1 MYDESMTQPRDIQA
15 AVYVRISQ
23 DSEDTGLGV
32 ARQLRD
38 CRALAEGQGWH
49 VAEVFE
55 DNDVS
60 ASNGKPRPAYQRM
73 VREIE
78 AGRIQGIIV
87 WDVDRLT
94 RTPRELEDV
103 ISWAE
108 RHGLHLASVGGE
120 IDLSTPQGRMTA
132 RIKGSV
138 ARHEVEQSSR
148 RIRRKRQELAEQGR
162 YVGPRPY
169 GWDFTADKG
178 LVINEA
184 EAAVVREAVKR
195 ILAGESIR
203 SIVYDFNTRGT
214 FTARGN
220 RWQSANFRAMV
231 KRPTNAAILT
241 HQGKT
246 VGPGDWPPIISR
258 EDHDRVVSLLN
269 NPSRRT
275 TNRGTEVKYL
285 LTGIINC
292 AECHEPMQGAK
303 EHSYTASYRLAD
315 GTTKSYVRKNPDRY
329 RCQAH
334 GCRKVT
340 RRMDEIDAVVS
351 ESVLAILELQ
361 GVEILGGDSAAAET
375 ARAQIEALE
384 AKLNLAADQFADD
397 LIASEQLQRVTAK
410 IRPQLEAA
418 RADMERAM
426 PAAEGLA
433 ALTGP
438 TARQAWQDAHLEQKR
453 VVIRSLI
460 DAGLNISVGKAPRRK
475 RADDAHQ
482 IYTETIRISWEAMA

>member
-1 MYDESMTQPRDIQA
+1 MYGESMTQPRDVQA
-15 AVYVRISQ
+15 ALYVRISQ

-38 CRALAEGQGWH
+38 CRALAEAKGWH

-78 AGRIQGIIV
+78 AGRIQGIVV

-169 GWDFTADKG
+169 GWDFTDDKG

-184 EAAVVREAVKR
+184 EAAVVRDAVKR
-195 ILAGESIR
+195 TLAGESIR
-203 SIVYDFNTRGT
+203 SIIHDFNSSGT

-241 HQGKT
+241 HQGKAI
-246 VGPGDWPPIISR
+246 GSGNWPPIISR

-269 NPSRRT
+269 SPGRRT

-285 LTGIINC
+285 LTGLINC

-303 EHSYTASYRLAD
+303 EHSYTANYRLAD
-315 GTTKSYVRKNPDRY
+315 GTAKSYVRTNPDRY

-340 RRMDEIDAVVS
+340 QRMAELDEYVTRYVVG
-351 ESVLAILELQ
+351 LLERE
-361 GVEILGGDSAAAET
+361 GVRILGGDSAAADT
-375 ARAQIEALE
+375 ARARVEALE
-384 AKLNLAADQFADD
+384 AKLNLSADQFADD
-397 LIASEQLQRVTAK
+397 TITGDQLKRITATV
-410 IRPQLEAA
+410 RPQLEAA
-418 RADMERAM
+418 RADYSRAM
-426 PAAEGLA
+426 PSTDGLA
-433 ALTGP
+433 GFAGP
-438 TARQAWQDAHLEQKR
+438 GVVEAWEAADLEQKR
-453 VVIRSLI
+453 AVIRALLA
-460 DAGLNISVGKAPRRK
+460 AGLSIRVGKIGKPGGRHVVNEF
-475 RADDAHQ
+475 DP
-482 IYTETIRISWEAMA
+482 ETVRVTWK